1 MLYRYGARSIVRL
14 ACYGDSLMEWLDDFL
29 FAVSDLRLA
38 DYATLVIMGVAE
50 IALIGFV
57 LWVIL

>member
-1 MLYRYGARSIVRL
+1 
-14 ACYGDSLMEWLDDFL
+14 MEWLDDFL